1 MVLEEG
7 IPLHVQST
15 AIDRYASDV
24 ERIASESLS
33 PRLAALIKLAV
44 ALSIPNREMVVECL
58 QQARKI
64 ASDVDIAEAAASACG
79 LKAGAATA
87 YGRLVFK
94 YLDPESHVDDPADKR
109 TQIQKDRAL
118 MTQLRQGS
126 PDAFEAAQR
135 RASDSAKKALTIKEY
150 ELIAI
155 ACASVSQCVYCLE
168 GHGGAA
174 RKAGATDREVADTLH
189 LAISGRTSASLAE
202 FRAAWSMC
210 LGS

>member
-1 MVLEEG
+1 MALEDT
-7 IPLHVQST
+7 IPKHMQLA

-24 ERIASESLS
+24 ELIACESLS

-44 ALSIPNREMVVECL
+44 ALSIPNREMVAECL
-58 QQARKI
+58 QQARKVALEI
-64 ASDVDIAEAAASACG
+64 DIAEAATAACG

-94 YLDPESHVDDPADKR
+94 YLEPESYVDDPTDKR
-109 TQIQKDRAL
+109 TPIQKDRAL
-118 MTQLRQGS
+118 MTQLREGS

-135 RASDSAKKALTIKEY
+135 RASASAKQALTTKEY

-210 LGS
+210 SRS